1 MSPVDRSSRSAGGSE
16 SATLRAWLVDGC
28 LAALVL
34 LGVSAA
40 IVADVNDDS
49 AGPSMAAYA
58 FAALM
63 AVLVFARRRYP
74 VAMLLVSAAV
84 LLVYYTQDYPAIG
97 LAVPMAIALYSAAE
111 RGRLWIAVVVSAS
124 LLVISTVFRIAEGD
138 DIAYLL
144 GVELSGTA
152 GLMTAVIALGDSV
165 RSRRGWRAE
174 LANQARIAEL
184 ERERET
190 DRRIE
195 QERLRIARDLHDLL
209 GHTMSIISLHTDVAR
224 ESLRDDPVAA
234 ERSLIA
240 ARTATDEVVTEL
252 RATLRALR
260 SPEDSPLPG
269 LDRLDNLVETA
280 RSAGLVVH
288 VSREG
293 EPVPLPAVADA
304 AAYRVVQEAISN
316 VLRHAFAET
325 VDIALE
331 YHRGQVCIRVR
342 DDGIGSDSEPTT
354 GWGIVGMRERLA
366 LLGGRLR
373 TESDHGFT
381 VEAWIPLDETS

>member
-1 MSPVDRSSRSAGGSE
+1 MSHVDGPGPAG
-16 SATLRAWLVDGC
+16 LRAWLVDGC
-28 LAALVL
+28 LAGLVL

-49 AGPSMAAYA
+49 AGPSPAAYV
-58 FAALM
+58 FAALL
-63 AVLVFARRRYP
+63 AGLVFARRRFP
-74 VAMLLVSAAV
+74 VAMLLVTAAV
-84 LLVYYTQDYPAIG
+84 LLIYYTQDYPAIG

-111 RGRLWIAVVVSAS
+111 QGRLWIATAVSAT
-124 LLVISTVFRIAEGD
+124 LLVISTGVRIAEGD
-138 DIAYLL
+138 DLAYLL
-144 GVELSGTA
+144 GIELAGTA
-152 GLMTAVIALGDSV
+152 GLMVAVIALGDSI

-184 ERERET
+184 DRERET

-209 GHTMSIISLHTDVAR
+209 GHTISIISLHTDVAR
-224 ESLRDDPVAA
+224 EALRDDPAAA
-234 ERSLIA
+234 ERALLA
-240 ARTATDEVVTEL
+240 ARTATDGVVTEL
-252 RATLRALR
+252 RTTLRALR

-280 RSAGLVVH
+280 RAAGLTVH
-288 VSREG
+288 VRREG
-293 EPVPLPAVADA
+293 EPVSLPAVADA

-325 VDIALE
+325 VDISVE
-331 YHRGQVCIRVR
+331 YHRSELCIRVR
-342 DDGIGSDSEPTT
+342 DDGVGSDEEPTT

-373 TESDHGFT
+373 TESGRGFT